1 MERRG
6 PARAARMA
14 AAWWQRTRPGRAV
27 ARFGAARGAVLTGG
41 IAYSALFSVF
51 AALTIGYAAFT
62 AVLQSHQSL
71 RRDVLDTLA
80 TWLPGVLAVGGRGL
94 IAPSDLAMSVPL
106 SVTGLVA
113 VVVLVFS
120 ATGAMAALRTAV
132 RAMFDERTAATMVA
146 GKLRDLAGLAGMA
159 AAVFVSAVLGAAVT
173 AVVAALPLPDVSGV
187 VRLAGIAVAFA
198 VDAGTFALVV
208 VVLAGVHPP
217 GRDLARGA
225 LLAATGIG
233 VLRVLGAGVVA
244 GAAAN
249 PLYAS
254 FAAVVTL
261 LIWVNLITRVVLLA
275 AAWTADPHATGPRA
289 HPGSTGP

>member
-14 AAWWQRTRPGRAV
+14 AAWWQRTRTGRAV
-27 ARFGAARGAVLTGG
+27 ARVGAARGAVLTGG

-62 AVLQSHQSL
+62 AVLDGHQSL

-94 IAPSDLAMSVPL
+94 IAPADLAMSVPL

-120 ATGAMAALRTAV
+120 ATGAMSALRTAV

-146 GKLRDLAGLAGMA
+146 GTLRDLVGLAGMA

-173 AVVAALPLPDVSGV
+173 AAVAALALPDAWGV
-187 VRLAGIAVAFA
+187 VRLAGIAVAFT
-198 VDAGTFALVV
+198 VDAGTFALV

-225 LLAATGIG
+225 LLAAAGIG
-233 VLRVLGAGVVA
+233 VVRVLGVGVVA
-244 GAAAN
+244 GGAAAN

-275 AAWTADPHATGPRA
+275 AAWTADPHVPGPRA